1 MAKRAVSKSDEP
13 RSPIL
18 IGSLESAKTKIDA
31 QKLKGEQLK
40 SQLSSRMNSVV
51 LDRLENEVQTWH
63 EFNGALISKLLG
75 INSAELYR
83 THFSIGGFG
92 EPLTV
97 NQRVDDL
104 RSEIDDYLRQLTS
117 IADRLPLW
125 EKESLDP
132 PQDTSIERPMDG
144 SIFLVHGSDDVRK
157 VEVARMLEQ
166 ATGREVVILHEQPN
180 RGRTLI
186 EKFEDHAGSAAF
198 AVVIL
203 TADDEGR
210 HKGTDSDLMLRGRQN
225 VVFEMGF
232 FFAALGRSRVVV
244 LLDDGIEKPSDVDG
258 IVYVGLDSEGVWKL
272 LLAKELA
279 AATIHVDLSKIV

>member
-1 MAKRAVSKSDEP
+1 
-13 RSPIL
+13 
-18 IGSLESAKTKIDA
+18 
-31 QKLKGEQLK
+31 
-40 SQLSSRMNSVV
+40 
-51 LDRLENEVQTWH
+51 
-63 EFNGALISKLLG
+63 
-75 INSAELYR
+75 
-83 THFSIGGFG
+83 
-92 EPLTV
+92 
-97 NQRVDDL
+97 
-104 RSEIDDYLRQLTS
+104 
-117 IADRLPLW
+117 
-125 EKESLDP
+125 
-132 PQDTSIERPMDG
+132 MDG